1 MAVYEYKAINRKGR
15 ETSGIVEAESRISA
29 GQSLKRMNL
38 YPVAIQETTRETV
51 QDKPAT
57 QVSVVSLLERVTK
70 RDISI
75 FTTQFAA
82 LVEAGMPVVE
92 AFDITIRQ
100 TEKKSVRKM
109 LSVIKEEVNQ
119 GVSLAE
125 AFQIFP
131 RHFTPLYINMVR
143 AGEESGS
150 LEIVLKRLSEFLE
163 SQMEMRSKVTAT
175 LAYPILMSVVG
186 LVVVFFLVTFVIPTV
201 TGIFEDM
208 NQALPL
214 PTVILL
220 GISGFLKAAWPYL
233 AISLVLLYIGFR
245 RFKQTERGR
254 EVLDRVKLRLPVFAP
269 QYKRIIMTRFTRT
282 LGTLLSNGVPIVTSF
297 DIVKNVVG
305 NTQVSAAVEKAR
317 DDIKEGREIS
327 KPLAESGFFPPVVVN
342 MIAVGE
348 KSGQLEEML
357 NRVSRILEA
366 ELDSSLKR
374 FMSLLEPTMIV
385 VMGAVVAFIV
395 VSILLPI
402 FEMNQLIQ

>member
-1 MAVYEYKAINRKGR
+1 MAVYEYKAINHKGR
-15 ETSGIVEAESRISA
+15 ERSGIIEAESRISA

-38 YPVAIQETTRETV
+38 YPVAVLETTRESL
-51 QDKPAT
+51 QEKPAT
-57 QVSVVSLLERVTK
+57 EISVRSLFERITRGDV
-70 RDISI
+70 SI

-100 TEKKSVRKM
+100 TEKRSVRKM

-125 AFQIFP
+125 AFQMFP

-150 LEIVLKRLSEFLE
+150 LEVVLKRLSEFLE
-163 SQMEMRSKVTAT
+163 SQMEMRSKITAT
-175 LAYPILMSVVG
+175 LAYPILMSLVG
-186 LVVVFFLVTFVIPTV
+186 LAVVFFLVAFVIPTV
-201 TGIFEDM
+201 TGIFEDLD
-208 NQALPL
+208 QALPL

-220 GISGFLKAAWPYL
+220 GISGFLKSAWPYL
-233 AISLVLLYIGFR
+233 AILVVILYIGFR
-245 RFKQTERGR
+245 RFKRTDRGR
-254 EVLDRVKLRLPVFAP
+254 AFVDRAKLRLPVFAP
-269 QYKRIIMTRFTRT
+269 QYRRIIMTRFTRT
-282 LGTLLSNGVPIVTSF
+282 LGTLLANGVPIVVSF
-297 DIVKNVVG
+297 NIVKNVVG
-305 NTQVSAAVEKAR
+305 NTQVAAGIEKAR

-327 KPLAESGFFPPVVVN
+327 RPLAESGLFPPVVVN

-357 NRVSRILEA
+357 NRVSRIMEA

-374 FMSLLEPTMIV
+374 FMSLLEPTMIL
-385 VMGAVVAFIV
+385 VMGAVVLFIV

-402 FEMNQLIQ
+402 FEMNQLIK

>member
-15 ETSGIVEAESRISA
+15 ETGGIIEAESRISA
-29 GQSLKRMNL
+29 GQALKRMNL
-38 YPVAIQETTRETV
+38 YPVTIKETTRETL
-51 QDKPAT
+51 QDKPSD
-57 QVSVVSLLERVTK
+57 QVSVVSLLERVTR
-70 RDISI
+70 RDISL

-119 GVSLAE
+119 GVSLADS
-125 AFQIFP
+125 FQMFP
-131 RHFTPLYINMVR
+131 RHFSPLYINMVR
-143 AGEESGS
+143 AGEASGS
-150 LEIVLKRLSEFLE
+150 LEIVLKRLSDFLE
-163 SQMEMRSKVTAT
+163 SQTEMRSKISAT
-175 LAYPILMSVVG
+175 LAYPILMSIVG
-186 LVVVFFLVTFVIPTV
+186 IAVVFFLVTFVVPTV
-201 TGIFEDM
+201 TSIFDDM

-220 GISGFLKAAWPYL
+220 GVSGFLKAAWPYL
-233 AISLVLLYIGFR
+233 AILFVILYIGFG
-245 RFKQTERGR
+245 RFKRTERGR
-254 EVLDRVKLRLPVFAP
+254 ALVDRMKLKAPVFAP
-269 QYKRIIMTRFTRT
+269 HYRRIIMTRFTRT
-282 LGTLLSNGVPIVTSF
+282 LSTLLANGVPIVASF
-297 DIVKNVVG
+297 DIVKNIVG
-305 NTQVSAAVEKAR
+305 NTLVSAGIEKAR

-327 KPLAESGFFPPVVVN
+327 TPLAETGLFPPVVVN

-357 NRVSRILEA
+357 IRVSRIMEA

-402 FEMNQLIQ
+402 FEMNQLIK